1 MTVTRTQKVLNKK
14 EGFWNFDKKLD
25 NFYAVFSLEIENA
38 RAHLTFTAN
47 HMSRK
52 NLVLQF

>member
-1 MTVTRTQKVLNKK
+1 MTVKRTQKVLNKK

-47 HMSRK
+47 QMSRK